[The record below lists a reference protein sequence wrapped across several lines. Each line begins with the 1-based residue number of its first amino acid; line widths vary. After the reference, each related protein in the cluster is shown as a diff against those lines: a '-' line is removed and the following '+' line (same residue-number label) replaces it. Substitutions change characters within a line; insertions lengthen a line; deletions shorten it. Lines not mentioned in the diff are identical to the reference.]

1 MNTTATIL
9 KAARDLIAKPENW
22 TQGASARTKSGDEVS
37 IGSSD
42 AECFCANGAIFRV
55 AETPRMGFRAQKFL
69 KAELPESRRF
79 VSTFNDSHA
88 HSEVLALF
96 SKAIK
101 AAEGEQS

>member
-22 TQGASARTKSGDEVS
+22 TTGGLARNTDGVFVSVASL
-37 IGSSD
+37 D
-42 AECFCANGAIFRV
+42 AVCFCALGAIDKVSEDMAARSLAYERLRDALGEGRRMV
-55 AETPRMGFRAQKFL
+55 A
-69 KAELPESRRF
+69 
-79 VSTFNDSHA
+79 TFNDSSS
-88 HSEVLALF
+88 HSEVLDLF